1 MIELLVSLVI
11 FSFGM
16 LGVVGLQTK
25 TLAFS
30 QSSLFRSQASALTD
44 DILDRM
50 RADRLGAVAGYWN
63 TSIDDL
69 AADVSVT
76 GTTGLVTTDLAEWKS
91 EVERLLPEGR
101 ASIALSTA
109 ATTVGE
115 VKIIIRWADSRDAG
129 ADPVEFVTITR
140 L

>member
-44 DILDRM
+44 DILDRL
-50 RADRLGAVAGYWN
+50 RADRLGAVAGRWN

-69 AADVSVT
+69 AADVSVSGT
-76 GTTGLVTTDLAEWKS
+76 GIVTTDLAEWKGQ
-91 EVERLLPEGR
+91 VERLLPNGR

-109 ATTVGE
+109 ATTAGE
-115 VKIIIRWADSRDAG
+115 VKIIIRWADSRDTG